1 METVT
6 ERSADGAVEI
16 DYAPSGLTWRLT
28 CAAANALEGGR
39 NPSRRAGEGKKESN
53 GVRSAGH
60 AATWSR
66 LRPARSKLRII
77 RVSVCVMVTRFDSPQ
92 HAGGVPD

>member
-16 DYAPSGLTWRLT
+16 VYAPSGLTWRLT

-39 NPSRRAGEGKKESN
+39 NPSRRGKKKENN

-60 AATWSR
+60 AATRSR

-77 RVSVCVMVTRFDSPQ
+77 RVSVCIMVTLFDSPQ
-92 HAGGVPD
+92 HARGVPD